1 MEALSAGEIVYPIDD
16 GKRLAENTA
25 QYHWIELLKGNLDAL
40 LPSDFV
46 AADLLWYPI
55 EGDNQTRMAPDVMV
69 ALGRPK
75 GGRSSYLQWREEAVA
90 PQVVFEILS
99 PGNDADEM
107 REKLAFYE
115 RHGVE
120 EYVVIDPDKD
130 DPEGAIFEVYVRK
143 QGVLRLARFRGA
155 WKSKRLGITLT
166 REGDKLFI
174 YAPDSRPFLSFLE
187 LSAQRDAAIARAQ
200 RLAEKLRA
208 LGIDPDE

>member
-25 QYHWIELLKGNLDAL
+25 QYHWIEVLKGNLDAL

-46 AADLLWYPI
+46 AADLLWYPT

-75 GGRSSYLQWREEAVA
+75 GGRSSYLQWREEGVA
-90 PQVVFEILS
+90 PCFVAEILS
-99 PGNDADEM
+99 PSNDADEM
-107 REKLAFYE
+107 SEKLAFYE
-115 RHGVE
+115 QHGVE
-120 EYVVIDPDKD
+120 EYVVIDPNKD
-130 DPEGAIFEVYVRK
+130 EPVRALFEVYVRR
-143 QGVLRLARFRGA
+143 QGALQLAHFRDA
-155 WKSKRLGITLT
+155 WKSKRLGITLA
-166 REGDKLFI
+166 REGDRLFV
-174 YAPDSRPFLSFLE
+174 YTPEGRPFLSFRE
-187 LSAQRDAAIARAQ
+187 LSAQRDAAVERAH